1 MCFVRVCAPY
11 QSIVFIHPADRV
23 RAKRRTA
30 HASRQRISSDPS
42 RCRPVR
48 CTISS
53 VRVCA
58 LNFVP
63 VSSYSYASLVCP
75 YALQSSEIVPVPS
88 TLLVCD
94 SVVFVISNFFFPI
107 RFLLFEKYYK
117 LNAISCS
124 VKWTFYFFFFN
135 LVVILCPH
143 FRFSYLVPQIVLLY
157 NSRVLVVYFY
167 LRLRL
172 SVWWSNGRLQFS
184 CENRRARL
192 QQRWL
197 CQIVQWTLLATQ
209 RREQSSVPASTS
221 DHRNCTNKT
230 VSNQRYIFK
239 IFFIPHRFCRNSVT

>member
-1 MCFVRVCAPY
+1 MQNVVRHTPHVNE
-11 QSIVFIHPADRV
+11 
-23 RAKRRTA
+23 
-30 HASRQRISSDPS
+30 SRQIRLVVVPSVVPS
-42 RCRPVR
+42 RLSVFVLLTLCPSRATPTRRWCVRTHFNRPKSFLFQVL
-48 CTISS
+48 CSS
-53 VRVCA
+53 VI
-58 LNFVP
+58 P
-63 VSSYSYASLVCP
+63 SYLSFP
-75 YALQSSEIVPVPS
+75 I
-88 TLLVCD
+88 
-94 SVVFVISNFFFPI
+94 FFFPFVFFYSRNTTNWTLSVVLWSE
-107 RFLLFEKYYK
+107 RF
-117 LNAISCS
+117 I
-124 VKWTFYFFFFN
+124 FFFFN